1 MRKGLLFASLL
12 TFIGSAM
19 PLQAKPMCTQET
31 VAVATA
37 QGREKQSKSLYER
50 LGGYDAISA
59 VVKDLAVALVTDRQL
74 GIYFKG
80 LSNDSKNKLIAHL
93 IDFVC
98 SATGGPC
105 IYTGRDMKT
114 SHEGLGI
121 SESDWNRFV
130 EITKGVLD
138 KYKVPAREQQE
149 FLQAVAP
156 LKSVIVEKR

>member
-1 MRKGLLFASLL
+1 MKRALLSGLLLAGML
-12 TFIGSAM
+12 SA
-19 PLQAKPMCTQET
+19 PAY
-31 VAVATA
+31 A
-37 QGREKQSKSLYER
+37 QMKEKSLYER

-59 VVKDLAVALVTDRQL
+59 VVNELAVRLVTDRQL
-74 GIYFKG
+74 GVYFKG
-80 LSNDSKNKLIAHL
+80 LSNDSKRKLIAHL
-93 IDFVC
+93 TDFVC

-121 SESDWNRFV
+121 TEEDWNRFV
-130 EITKGVLD
+130 KITKEVLD
-138 KYKVPAREQQE
+138 KFKVPAKEQQE

>member
-1 MRKGLLFASLL
+1 MKRALISGLLLAGML
-12 TFIGSAM
+12 SA
-19 PLQAKPMCTQET
+19 PAHTQDKE
-31 VAVATA
+31 
-37 QGREKQSKSLYER
+37 KSLYER

-59 VVKDLAVALVTDRQL
+59 VVNELAVRLVKDEKL
-74 GIYFKG
+74 GVYCKG
-80 LSNDSKNKLIAHL
+80 LSNDSKRRLIAHL
-93 IDFVC
+93 TDFVC

-121 SESDWNRFV
+121 TNEEWERFV
-130 EITKGVLD
+130 KITKEVLN
-138 KYKVPAREQQE
+138 KFKVPAREQQE